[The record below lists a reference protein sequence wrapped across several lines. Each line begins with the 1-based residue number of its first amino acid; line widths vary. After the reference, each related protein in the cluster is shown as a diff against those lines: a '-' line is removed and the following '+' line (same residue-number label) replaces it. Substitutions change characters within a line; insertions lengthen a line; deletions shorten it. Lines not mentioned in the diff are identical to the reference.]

1 MRAPGAGQGGG
12 QEFVVREIQV
22 MVKSRNG
29 CNSTV
34 RTVQMPGLKDPA
46 IVRWFGD
53 VWVVCPL
60 SLSPEQR
67 Q

>member
-1 MRAPGAGQGGG
+1 
-12 QEFVVREIQV
+12 

-29 CNSTV
+29 SNGTV
-34 RTVQMPGLKDPA
+34 WTVQMPGLKDPA
-46 IVRWFGD
+46 IARWFGY

>member
-1 MRAPGAGQGGG
+1 M
-12 QEFVVREIQV
+12 VWEIQI

-29 CNSTV
+29 SNSTV
-34 RTVQMPGLKDPA
+34 WTVQMPGLKDPA
-46 IVRWFGD
+46 IVHWFGD

-60 SLSPEQR
+60 SLSLERR